1 MKLNRFARNWSL
13 CWDRF
18 PATLPSPAPTPLCT
32 YCPKWPAPCP
42 VVNALVDFW
51 QMARP
56 MAGATYFLA
65 RALCCC
71 CPPLPPL
78 WLWFSVPPMQWATFC
93 TTWTNIRNVLR
104 FVAPTVKQSLNVPC
118 LRTRGV
124 CVMCFQS
131 EIESGQRQTSWL
143 FIFILIFRYLYLLLH
158 KLIELIKVHE
168 SFLFIC
174 TIS

>member
-1 MKLNRFARNWSL
+1 MKSAATLSPHCLIMKLNRFARNWSL

-18 PATLPSPAPTPLCT
+18 PATLPSPAPAPLCT

-93 TTWTNIRNVLR
+93 TTCTNIRNVLR

-118 LRTRGV
+118 PQYKRRMRNVRSKWNRICAKANKLT
-124 CVMCFQS
+124 FHFDFS
-131 EIESGQRQTSWL
+131 L
-143 FIFILIFRYLYLLLH
+143 FIF
-158 KLIELIKVHE
+158 
-168 SFLFIC
+168 
-174 TIS
+174 TIAQANWIN